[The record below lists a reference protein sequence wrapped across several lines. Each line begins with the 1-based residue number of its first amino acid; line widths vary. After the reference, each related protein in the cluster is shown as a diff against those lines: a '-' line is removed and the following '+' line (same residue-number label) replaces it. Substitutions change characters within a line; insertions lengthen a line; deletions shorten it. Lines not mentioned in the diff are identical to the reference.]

1 MGRMDRINQLIKRE
15 VGKIIQQDMQD
26 PRFQFVSITQVRVS
40 PDLKNACIGFS
51 FLGDREQAQ
60 NVQDALE
67 RAAGLIRHLVSQK
80 IELRHTPKIE
90 FEYDPS
96 LNYSAGVEEVLENI
110 KRDIPFGK
118 DSDGVM
124 DNNFDEGEGV

>member
-40 PDLKNACIGFS
+40 PDLKNARIGFS
-51 FLGDREQAQ
+51 FLGDKEQAQ
-60 NVQDALE
+60 NVQDALG

-96 LNYSAGVEEVLENI
+96 LDYSAGVEEVLENI
-110 KRDIPFGK
+110 KRDIPFGN
-118 DSDGVM
+118 DPDDVM
-124 DNNFDEGEGV
+124 DNNSDEGESL